1 MNEST
6 ISKPP
11 VSATGSTLLSQGPL
25 AGITVIDL
33 SRALA
38 GPYSSFLLAEL
49 GARVI
54 KVESPDGGD
63 DSRGFPPFVNG
74 KSIYFSSINRD
85 KQSIALD
92 LKSPHD
98 REIFEGLL
106 ETADVLLENFRPGVM
121 KRLGYAWEELHVR
134 FPAIVMASISGF
146 GQSGPYAS
154 RTSYDMVAQ
163 AMGGIMSITGE
174 SDGEPVRVGIS
185 IGDIA
190 AGLFSTV
197 GIQSAIVQRQRTGSG
212 SYVDISMLDCQVA
225 LLENAVARH
234 LATGETPGRFGSR
247 HPTITPFGAF
257 QAQDGYMAVCI
268 GTESQFRKLMEII
281 EMPSLADDPRFS
293 SIDARNNNE
302 TVFKKMFEKALSVS
316 PRSVWL
322 DRFES
327 AGIPAGPINSVADV
341 VRDPQIQSRQM
352 IVEVH
357 DPLAGPLRF
366 AASPVRISSQDR
378 NRVRRPAPEL
388 DADREAILLYIR
400 ANPRQ
405 ASRRIDPA

>member
-1 MNEST
+1 
-6 ISKPP
+6 
-11 VSATGSTLLSQGPL
+11 
-25 AGITVIDL
+25 
-33 SRALA
+33 
-38 GPYSSFLLAEL
+38 
-49 GARVI
+49 
-54 KVESPDGGD
+54 
-63 DSRGFPPFVNG
+63 
-74 KSIYFSSINRD
+74 
-85 KQSIALD
+85 
-92 LKSPHD
+92 
-98 REIFEGLL
+98 
-106 ETADVLLENFRPGVM
+106 
-121 KRLGYAWEELHVR
+121 
-134 FPAIVMASISGF
+134 
-146 GQSGPYAS
+146 
-154 RTSYDMVAQ
+154 
-163 AMGGIMSITGE
+163 
-174 SDGEPVRVGIS
+174 
-185 IGDIA
+185 
-190 AGLFSTV
+190 
-197 GIQSAIVQRQRTGSG
+197 
-212 SYVDISMLDCQVA
+212 
-225 LLENAVARH
+225 
-234 LATGETPGRFGSR
+234 
-247 HPTITPFGAF
+247 
-257 QAQDGYMAVCI
+257 MAVCI